1 MDNIKRV
8 FVASSSDLSKEREK
22 LKTLLYDEGFEPI
35 LWEDIDHSITKG
47 TFQERINKD
56 HLSNSDIV
64 IFLIKSRLGKFTK
77 EEFDL
82 VYTDLDNHEKMYV
95 YFFSVGTNDDTFNIE
110 EFTKISDLQK
120 KLKDDGKLYIKVKDY
135 EEFHIDIVKQM
146 KNWKT
151 SYSNDKC
158 QGDKDAYTEIL
169 LMINLL
175 IAKNE
180 CSEYTHC
187 ILYQKVIDELIKIY
201 DRELIHTA
209 FSFLL
214 TRDFIKKQQKRDD
227 GLSKKDY
234 IQIMPKAHSLVVE
247 ESELLEKL
255 KGRL

>member
-1 MDNIKRV
+1 MVNKKRV
-8 FVASSSDLSKEREK
+8 FVASSSDLSEEREK

-82 VYTDLDNHEKMYV
+82 VYTNLDNHEKMYV
-95 YFFSVGTNDDTFNIE
+95 YFFELVA
-110 EFTKISDLQK
+110 TKENRDEIDKIWDLQTV
-120 KLKDDGKLYIKVKDY
+120 LEDDGKLYIEVKDY

-151 SYSNDKC
+151 SYKTFDC
-158 QGDKDAYTEIL
+158 QGDRELYTEIL

-214 TRDFIKKQQKRDD
+214 TRDFIKKQQKRDN